1 MLIFACETSCD
12 ETSLCLMKGNKIIKH
27 LIFSQEIHNKFG
39 GIVPELASRAHL
51 EKLQEMA
58 QIIFNKS
65 DINPEEI
72 DVFAATCGPGLIGS
86 LLVGST
92 FMKSLSISYNKPF
105 VPVNHLEGHILSTSF
120 NNKILFPHL
129 VLLLT
134 GGHTQ
139 VYVMNDN
146 KNIELLGE
154 SVDDA
159 IGVAFD
165 KTAKLLGLQYPGG
178 LEIEKIS
185 KDAMKSI
192 LIYLNL

>member
-1 MLIFACETSCD
+1 
-12 ETSLCLMKGNKIIKH
+12 
-27 LIFSQEIHNKFG
+27 
-39 GIVPELASRAHL
+39 
-51 EKLQEMA
+51 
-58 QIIFNKS
+58 
-65 DINPEEI
+65 
-72 DVFAATCGPGLIGS
+72 
-86 LLVGST
+86 
-92 FMKSLSISYNKPF
+92 MKSLSLSYNKPF

-120 NNKILFPHL
+120 NNEILFPHL

-139 VYVMNDN
+139 IYMMKDT

-159 IGVAFD
+159 IGEAFD

-185 KDAMKSI
+185 KDGDEKYFD
-192 LIYLNL
+192 LH